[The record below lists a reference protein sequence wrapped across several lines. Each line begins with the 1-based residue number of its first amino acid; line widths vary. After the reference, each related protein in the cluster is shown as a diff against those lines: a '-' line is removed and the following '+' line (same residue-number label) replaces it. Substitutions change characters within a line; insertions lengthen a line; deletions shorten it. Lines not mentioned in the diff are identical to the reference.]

1 MTTGI
6 PSPTFYMGIDGGG
19 TACRVRLTDAG
30 GRVLAQARSGS
41 ANVFQSAEVSWQSID
56 AATAEVLAEAGLP
69 AQTRQQLVV
78 AAGLAGSEFASAA
91 EQFLQREHG
100 FAHFD
105 LYNDGQI
112 ACVGAHGGAD
122 GSLLI
127 VGTGIIGFNYSAAGW
142 RRVSGWGFP
151 LDDAA
156 SGAWL
161 GLQAVRRALAQRDGL
176 ASASPLTA
184 AVWAQFD
191 NSASALIGWAQKA
204 RSVDYGQL
212 APLVVRCFEQQDVHA
227 QAIVSEQTQVL
238 DQLLDALQQPPQPL
252 VVQGGLADFVSAQL
266 APRHRQRLRAPQGD
280 ALDGALRLAR
290 AVSQPLPQPSPQ
302 EGSAH

>member
-1 MTTGI
+1 MTAGT
-6 PSPTFYMGIDGGG
+6 SLPTLYMGIDGGG
-19 TACRVRLTDAG
+19 TACRVRLTDADG
-30 GRVLAQARSGS
+30 QVLAHARSGS
-41 ANVFQSAEVSWQSID
+41 ANVFQSADVSWQSID
-56 AATAEVLAEAGLP
+56 AATAQVLTQAGLP
-69 AQTRQQLVV
+69 AQARQQLVV
-78 AAGLAGSEFASAA
+78 AAGLAGSEFESAA
-91 EQFLQREHG
+91 AQFLQRDHG

-122 GSLLI
+122 GTLLI
-127 VGTGIIGFNYSAAGW
+127 VGTGIIGFNYNAGDW

-176 ASASPLTA
+176 APSSALTE
-184 AVWAQFD
+184 AVWARFED
-191 NSASALIGWAQKA
+191 SGSGLIGWAQKA

-212 APLVVRCFEQQDVHA
+212 APMVVACFEQNDPHA
-227 QAIVSEQTQVL
+227 HAIVAEQTRVL
-238 DQLLDALQQPPQPL
+238 DELLDALQQPPQPL
-252 VVQGGLADFVSAQL
+252 VVQGGLAAFVSAHL
-266 APRHRQRLRAPQGD
+266 AARHRDRLREPKGD

-290 AVSQPLPQPSPQ
+290 LSSRKGSVS
-302 EGSAH
+302 